1 MAFASFL
8 PRQVGVWMAP
18 EEKFL
23 PTNKR
28 VRKKR
33 PKIKE
38 TEPKLS
44 KGN

>member
-1 MAFASFL
+1 
-8 PRQVGVWMAP
+8 VGEMAP
-18 EEKFL
+18 EEKISSY
-23 PTNKR
+23 KQKG
-28 VRKKR
+28 KKR